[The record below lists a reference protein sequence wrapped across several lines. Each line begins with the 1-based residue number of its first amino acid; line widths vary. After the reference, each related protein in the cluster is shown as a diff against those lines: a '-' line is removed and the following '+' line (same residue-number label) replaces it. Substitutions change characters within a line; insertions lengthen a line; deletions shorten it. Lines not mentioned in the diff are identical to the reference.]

1 MIRALVITR
10 DDKLTESIVE
20 HFKPMEEEFQVQ
32 SAGTTEEGIKRF
44 EEDGVGFDLL
54 VAEVGHPDLDGTN
67 LVLQLRRRS
76 PSLPCIVL
84 ANTDDGDDETR
95 EFLENQ
101 GILRYLE
108 QPIEM
113 EVLNRRINEVLDE
126 ARSLGFQGHLQRI
139 SLIDVIQ
146 LYCGSGKIGRLD
158 FIHWG
163 KRGAIYFG
171 DGKLVHAVQDELEG
185 QEAFYRLVGWDSGTF
200 RVEFGVLPSVDT
212 MSHESLNGL
221 LIEAIRRQ
229 DEAHL
234 KNGSE
239 PPTRVETPAGLRGR
253 EARTGSGPGT
263 PPKLEMEENES
274 TPRRR
279 LPVLKAGL
287 VNDLLDI
294 DGVEGLIV
302 VSRNGIV
309 LQTEDVD
316 ESEEALGTLT
326 AFVGSSCEAAQ
337 RTLEAERFTSA
348 LVVERGQRK
357 LLVVNTRNFFIG
369 VIGSTHVQVDGL
381 TTDVLTT
388 IRRAA
393 SAGKANRGRRKKP
406 APLTTAQL
414 PGGGGEPEGTEA
426 EA

>member
-10 DDKLTESIVE
+10 DDKLTDSIVE

-32 SAGTTEEGIKRF
+32 SAGTTEEGIKLL

-54 VAEVGHPDLDGTN
+54 IAEVGHPDLDGTN
-67 LVLQLRRRS
+67 LVLELRRRS

-84 ANTDDGDDETR
+84 ASSVDDTETR

-108 QPIEM
+108 PPFEM
-113 EVLNRRINEVLDE
+113 EELNRRINEVLDE

-212 MSHESLNGL
+212 MSHEPLNGL

-234 KNGSE
+234 LNGSE
-239 PPTRVETPAGLRGR
+239 PPTRVETPVGLRGR
-253 EARTGSGPGT
+253 DARAGSGPGT
-263 PPKLEMEENES
+263 PPQLEMDENES
-274 TPRRR
+274 GPRHRV
-279 LPVLKAGL
+279 PVLKAAL

-302 VSRNGIV
+302 VSRNGVV

-337 RTLEAERFTSA
+337 RTLDAERFTSA

-357 LLVVNTRNFFIG
+357 LLVVNTKNFFIG
-369 VIGSTHVQVDGL
+369 VMGSTHVQVDGL

-393 SAGKANRGRRKKP
+393 NAGKANRGRRKKP
-406 APLTTAQL
+406 AALTTAQL
-414 PGGGGEPEGTEA
+414 PGGGGEPERTEA
-426 EA
+426 NS

>member
-10 DDKLTESIVE
+10 DDAMTESITE

-32 SAGTTEEGIKRF
+32 SAHDAEEGIKLF
-44 EEDGVGFDLL
+44 EDDGVGFDLL
-54 VAEVGHPDLDGTN
+54 IAEVGNAELDGTN
-67 LVLQLRRRS
+67 LVLELRRRS
-76 PSLPCIVL
+76 PSMPCIAL
-84 ANTDDGDDETR
+84 ASNGETDPETR

-101 GILRYLE
+101 GILRFLE

-113 EVLNRRINEVLDE
+113 EELNRRINEVLDE

-171 DGKLVHAVQDELEG
+171 DGKLLHAVQDELEG

-239 PPTRVETPAGLRGR
+239 APTRVETPARLRGQVGHH
-253 EARTGSGPGT
+253 GSGQGT
-263 PPKLEMEENES
+263 PPQLEMEESES
-274 TPRRR
+274 SPRRR
-279 LPVLKAGL
+279 QPVLKAGL

-302 VSRNGIV
+302 VNRNGVV

-316 ESEEALGTLT
+316 ESEETLGTLT

-337 RTLEAERFTSA
+337 RTLGADRFTSA

-381 TTDVLTT
+381 TTDVLNS

-393 SAGKANRGRRKKP
+393 SAGKVNRGRRQKP
-406 APLTTAQL
+406 PALTTSQL
-414 PGGGGEPEGTEA
+414 PGAAGDPDPTEA
-426 EA
+426 DS